1 MAAALQYG
9 AAPLTRIISR
19 SPSILIALGN
29 NQELHRFEA
38 TFPLSVVQTLAIT
51 ANPIGAVC

>member
-29 NQELHRFEA
+29 NQELHRLEA
-38 TFPLSVVQTLAIT
+38 TFTLSVVQTLAIT
-51 ANPIGAVC
+51 D

>member
-9 AAPLTRIISR
+9 AAPFTRIISR
-19 SPSILIALGN
+19 SASILIALGN

-51 ANPIGAVC
+51 D